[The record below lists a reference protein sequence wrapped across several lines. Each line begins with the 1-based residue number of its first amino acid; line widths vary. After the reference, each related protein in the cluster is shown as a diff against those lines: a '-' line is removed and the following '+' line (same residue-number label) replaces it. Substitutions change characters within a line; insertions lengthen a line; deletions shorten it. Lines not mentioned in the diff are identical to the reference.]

1 MYTFHVITVGPLKEA
16 AHREIVAEYE
26 KRLSGAYKLKR
37 TEIPAH
43 KLPSSPSPA
52 EIRSAL
58 AAEAQAILRA
68 IPKGAH
74 KIALC
79 VEGRR
84 FDSPAFAEYM
94 RRAADGGA
102 SELTFIIGSSYG
114 LDESVKSACNLR
126 LSVSDFTFPHGMM
139 QPILYEIIYRSCSI
153 ISGGKY
159 HK

>member
-1 MYTFHVITVGPLKEA
+1 MYTFHIITVGPLKES
-16 AHREIVAEYE
+16 AHRDIVAEYT
-26 KRLSGAYKLKR
+26 KRLSGISKLKK
-37 TEIPAH
+37 TEIPAS
-43 KLPSSPSPA
+43 KLSSEPSPA
-52 EIRSAL
+52 EIKNAL
-58 AAEAQAILRA
+58 ASEAKSILRA
-68 IPKGAH
+68 IPRGAH

-84 FDSPAFAEYM
+84 FDSPAFADYI
-94 RRAADGGA
+94 RRAADSGA
-102 SELTFIIGSSYG
+102 SEVTFIIGSSYG
-114 LDESVKSACNLR
+114 LDESVKTACDLR

>member
-1 MYTFHVITVGPLKEA
+1 MYTFHIITVGPLKEP
-16 AHREIVAEYE
+16 AHREIVAEYA
-26 KRLSGAYKLKR
+26 KRLSGTTKVKR
-37 TEIPAH
+37 TEIPAV
-43 KLPSSPSPA
+43 KLPSEPSPA
-52 EIRSAL
+52 EIKSAL
-58 AAEAQAILRA
+58 SSEAKAILRA
-68 IPKGAH
+68 IPRGAH

-84 FDSPAFAEYM
+84 FDSPTFADYI
-94 RRAADGGA
+94 RRAADSGA

-114 LDESVKSACNLR
+114 LDESVKSACDLR

>member
-1 MYTFHVITVGPLKEA
+1 MYTFHIITVGPLKESS
-16 AHREIVAEYE
+16 HREIVAEYK
-26 KRLSGAYKLKR
+26 KRLSGTTKLKT
-37 TEIPAH
+37 TELPAS
-43 KLPSSPSPA
+43 KLPAEPSPS
-52 EIRSAL
+52 EIKSAL
-58 AAEAQAILRA
+58 AAEGKLILRA

-84 FDSPAFAEYM
+84 FDSPAFAEYL
-94 RRAADGGA
+94 RRAADSGA
-102 SELTFIIGSSYG
+102 SEVTFIIGSSYG
-114 LDESVKSACNLR
+114 LDDSVKFACDLR

>member
-1 MYTFHVITVGPLKEA
+1 MYAFHIITVGPLKEP
-16 AHREIVAEYE
+16 AHREIVAEYK
-26 KRLSGAYKLKR
+26 KRLTGVCKLKS
-37 TEIPAH
+37 TEIPVS
-43 KLPSSPSPA
+43 KLPAEPSAA
-52 EIRSAL
+52 EIKSAL
-58 AAEAQAILRA
+58 AAEAKLILRA
-68 IPKGAH
+68 IPRGAH
-74 KIALC
+74 KIALS

-84 FDSPAFAEYM
+84 FDSPAFAEYV
-94 RRAADGGA
+94 RRAADSGV

-114 LDESVKSACNLR
+114 LDDSVKNACNLR